1 MPEHDHQQHDHA
13 HPPAGGAAPSAT
25 SANMATSQATAI
37 SQSTSAN
44 VHRIR
49 IRGMDCAE
57 EVAVVRQA
65 VESMT
70 GVTGVTADIA
80 QGLVAVSIAAGG
92 PDMGQV
98 VAAIRRSGLKADP
111 VAAGAAPT
119 KSLWQRHVREIL
131 TSAAGLAITLGA
143 ALHAHDGGFAAV
155 FADEGIPLASRLLY
169 AVAIVVSVG
178 PLLPRAW
185 GAVRS
190 RRLDMNVLLVVAVS
204 GAVAL
209 GNWFEAATV
218 GTLFALSLVLE
229 SWTARQAGRAIAD
242 LMKSAPQTARLKATA
257 ASGATAATGAAV
269 ETVATAERDVPIAEV
284 GAGAI
289 VIVRPGEIIPVD
301 GLIQSGTSN
310 INQAPI
316 TGESVPV
323 SKTVGGRVFAGCVNG
338 EGALEI
344 EVTGAAGDT
353 MLASIARMVAESQ
366 QRRGAAERWIDGF
379 SQVYTPV
386 VLVLAIA
393 VAVIPG
399 AITGH
404 WSWWLYQSLVL
415 LVIACPCA
423 LVISVPVCIVA
434 GIATAARAGVIVKGG
449 SALETAAR
457 LKAIAFDKTGTLT
470 IGRPA
475 VTEVIP
481 ADGLTVEEVVAV
493 AVSLEARS
501 EHPVAHAVLAW
512 AAEQGITAS
521 PAEAV
526 VAVPGKGVQA
536 ADGTWAGSVA
546 WATERGEVPDGLRTR
561 LEAALA
567 AGSTVIVIGRGEQVV
582 GGIACRDQ
590 LRAEAKEALLQLR
603 AVGLERLIMLS
614 GDAEVVARLVAGEVG
629 ISESYGSLLPDVKV
643 AKVATLAA
651 EAAPMAMVGDGLNDA
666 PALARAD
673 LGIAMGSATAAT
685 LETADVALLNNDLRR
700 LSWLIT
706 HARWVMS
713 VMRQNVIL
721 SLATKLIFIGLAVT
735 GNGSMWIAIAA
746 DTGVSLVVVL
756 NALRLL
762 R

>member
-1 MPEHDHQQHDHA
+1 MADHDHKQHDHA
-13 HPPAGGAAPSAT
+13 HPPAGEAAPSAT
-25 SANMATSQATAI
+25 SANMATSQDRAA
-37 SQSTSAN
+37 SAN

-49 IRGMDCAE
+49 ITGMDCAE
-57 EVAVVRQA
+57 EVTVVRQA
-65 VESMT
+65 VESMA

-80 QGLVAVSIAAGG
+80 QGLVSVSIAAGG
-92 PDMGQV
+92 PDMERV
-98 VAAIRRSGLKADP
+98 VAAIRQSGLKADP

-155 FADEGIPLASRLLY
+155 FADSGIPLASRLLY

-257 ASGATAATGAAV
+257 ASGATVAAV
-269 ETVATAERDVPIAEV
+269 ATVATAERDVPIAEV

-344 EVTGAAGDT
+344 EVTGVAGDT

-521 PAEAV
+521 AAEAV

-546 WATERGEVPDGLRTR
+546 WATERGEVPIRLRTQ

-590 LRAEAKEALLQLR
+590 LRAEAKDALLKLR
-603 AVGLERLIMLS
+603 AVGLKRLIMLS
-614 GDAEVVARLVAGEVG
+614 GDAEAVARLVAGEVG

-700 LSWLIT
+700 LSWLII

-721 SLATKLIFIGLAVT
+721 SLATKLIFIGLAVF
-735 GNGSMWIAIAA
+735 GHGSMWIAIAA
-746 DTGVSLVVVL
+746 DTGVSLLVVL